1 MVYIRNKKVKGID
14 YAYLVQSV
22 WDPKRNTSRQQ
33 TIKYLGNTSQVTIE
47 DIPQEYQNDSKILTF
62 ISAHT
67 FNQEEKN
74 VLISKLKEEMFL
86 LLTDCNIGGLIS
98 LYDKYFKLFGLTQF
112 YDRLFKPVMYRIG
125 DLWEQGKLDVA
136 TEHASTNTA
145 ISLIKAIN
153 ERITTTRVRKN
164 GISSQ
169 YKTVICTPD
178 GELHGLACNM
188 IESLL
193 LNKGFKV
200 YNISTSIPTEYIIDY
215 MHDLQPDIVFISVTL
230 AENIK
235 STERLVQQI
244 HLRYNN
250 KLPVV
255 IGGSAFNSS
264 DWNSQSKINAFL
276 MKNSSFE
283 DIVKFI
289 KTSISRST
297 KLKETRSSD
306 EDEQ

>member
-1 MVYIRNKKVKGID
+1 MVYIRNKRVKGIE

-33 TIKYLGNTSQVTIE
+33 TIKYLGNASQVTIE
-47 DIPQEYQNDSKILTF
+47 DIPQEYRNDSKILTF
-62 ISAHT
+62 MSAHNS
-67 FNQEEKN
+67 NQEEKN

-98 LYDKYFKLFGLTQF
+98 LYEKYSKLFGLTEF
-112 YDRLFKPVMYRIG
+112 YDKLFKPVMYRIG
-125 DLWEQGKLDVA
+125 DLWKLGKLDVA
-136 TEHASTNTA
+136 IEHASTNTA

-153 ERITTTRVRKN
+153 ERITTTRVRMK

-169 YKTVICTPD
+169 YKTVVCTPD

-193 LNKGFKV
+193 LSKGFKV
-200 YNISTSIPTEYIIDY
+200 YNISTSIPTEYIIEY
-215 MHDLQPDIVFISVTL
+215 MRDLQPDIVFISITL

-235 STERLVQQI
+235 SAERLVQQI
-244 HLRYNN
+244 HLKYNN
-250 KLPVV
+250 ILPVV
-255 IGGSAFNSS
+255 IGGSAFNSA

-276 MKNSSFE
+276 MKNASFE
-283 DIVKFI
+283 EIMKLV
-289 KTSISRST
+289 KTSISKST
-297 KLKETRSSD
+297 EPKENKG
-306 EDEQ
+306 